1 MNSVVFTISYHQLN
15 TQKVDF
21 TMNLAHCMV
30 LGSCFAHTS
39 HLNRDVLIG
48 CVAPGIWPSL
58 GGGCA
63 GLCRGCAAQFL
74 DTQFFRYIIVCISI
88 YIYQYIYNIPIYQY
102 IYQSACQYINISIY
116 EFINISLYQYI
127 TISIYIYI
135 NIYIYT
141 NI

>member
-1 MNSVVFTISYHQLN
+1 MNSVVFTISYHQVN
-15 TQKVDF
+15 THNVDF

-63 GLCRGCAAQFL
+63 GLCGGCAAQLL
-74 DTQFFRYIIVCISI
+74 DTQLFPYIIV
-88 YIYQYIYNIPIYQY
+88 
-102 IYQSACQYINISIY
+102 
-116 EFINISLYQYI
+116 
-127 TISIYIYI
+127 
-135 NIYIYT
+135 YIYT
-141 NI
+141 YTPYM